1 MRKSNHH
8 QTPLFT
14 QLLSYSQQNPF
25 PFHIPGHKKGQGM
38 DEEFRRFL
46 GEQVLSTDLINIPP
60 LDNLHQPQGVLQEA
74 QELFADAF
82 GAEHA
87 FFSVQGTTHS
97 ILTMLLASCRPG
109 DQLILPR
116 NIHQSVVSALILAG
130 IHPCFIPPASTSY
143 LDITN
148 VPSLENID
156 EMLIQ
161 HPQARALF
169 LIHPTYFGNTSS
181 LSHIV
186 QRAHASEIPVLVDEA
201 HGVLNYFHPAFPIS
215 AMEAGADLA
224 AISIHKGGGSLTQT
238 SILLAQGDYIQ
249 PRDIQTVSSML
260 TTTSTSYLL
269 LASLDTARRQ
279 LALHGF
285 ELAEQV
291 LQLTQQA
298 REEIQQIPGLRCEEP
313 MSTTVNDISKLVIRL
328 QQLQI
333 SGHEAAHWLREKH
346 QIEVELSGYDH
357 LLCLITIGDSE
368 ESIHRLLE
376 GLRDLAQTYYCPSAT
391 HDTQMEP
398 LLPMPELVVQPRDA
412 FYHPKKWIP
421 FEQSIGQI
429 CAQTIMT
436 YPPGVPI
443 FLPGEKI
450 TSSHMEYIHQL
461 IQQGSI
467 IQGLDLQ
474 EKKIYV
480 IA

>member
-1 MRKSNHH
+1 MRNAKQH

-14 QLLSYSQQNPF
+14 QLLAYSKQNHF

-46 GEQVLSTDLINIPP
+46 GDQVLSTDLINIPP
-60 LDNLHQPQGVLQEA
+60 LDNLHQPQGVLYEA
-74 QELFADAF
+74 QELFAEAF
-82 GAEHA
+82 GAQYS

-97 ILTMLLASCRPG
+97 ILTMLLASCKPG

-130 IHPCFIPPASTSY
+130 IHPCFIPPSSKSY

-148 VPSLENID
+148 VPPLGKIK
-156 EMLIQ
+156 EMLKQ
-161 HPQARALF
+161 YPQARAIF
-169 LIHPTYFGNTSS
+169 LIHPTYFGNTAP
-181 LSHIV
+181 LSQIV
-186 QRAHASEIPVLVDEA
+186 QLAHESQIPVLVDEA
-201 HGVLNYFHPAFPIS
+201 HGVLNYLHPAFPTS

-238 SILLAQGDYIQ
+238 SILLSQGNQIH
-249 PRDIQTVSSML
+249 PRDIQMVSSML

-291 LQLTQQA
+291 FQLAQQA
-298 REEIQQIPGLRCEEP
+298 RDFINEIPGLCCDD
-313 MSTTVNDISKLVIRL
+313 STTDKSKLVI
-328 QQLQI
+328 QLKQLRI
-333 SGHEAAHWLREKH
+333 TGHEAAHWLREKH

-368 ESIHRLLE
+368 ESVGHLLK
-376 GLRDLAQTYYCPSAT
+376 GLHDLAQTFYCPSST
-391 HDTQMEP
+391 ICSMMESSP
-398 LLPMPELVVQPRDA
+398 PMPELVVQPRDA
-412 FYHPKKWIP
+412 FYSKKKSIP
-421 FEQSIGQI
+421 FEQASGQI
-429 CAQTIMT
+429 CAQTMMT

-450 TSSHMEYIHQL
+450 TSNHIKYIQKL
-461 IQQGSI
+461 LQQGSI
-467 IQGLDLQ
+467 IQGLDPKK
-474 EKKIYV
+474 KKIDV